1 MNDMGIFGKQKTVH
15 YMLANS
21 VQAAC
26 PVSNAGMY
34 CITFW
39 LMTGC
44 RCDGA
49 PIRL

>member
-1 MNDMGIFGKQKTVH
+1 MGIFGKQKTVH

-34 CITFW
+34 RITFW
-39 LMTGC
+39 LTMDC
-44 RCDGA
+44 MYDGA